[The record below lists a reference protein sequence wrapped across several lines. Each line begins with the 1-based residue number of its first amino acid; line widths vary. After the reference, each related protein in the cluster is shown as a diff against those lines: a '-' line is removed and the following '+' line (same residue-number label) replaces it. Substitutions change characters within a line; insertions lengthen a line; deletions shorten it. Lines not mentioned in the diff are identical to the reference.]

1 MNFRKKIYVA
11 MIFGGIGFICGVW
24 YSFVNPSGNEPN
36 DIAIIEK
43 QLDNL
48 INNIGKPL
56 KENPKYTLVAPSMDQ
71 VTELVKPLVYEN
83 QQIAIS
89 KVLVKVDIKL
99 DSNELPWNAP
109 KWEDRYKYANKP
121 WVLQN
126 KYQLTIKSIGIGLI
140 SFFTVSVMVLTIILF
155 LSWIWIF
162 ILERIKE
169 LSTAMR
175 GK

>member
-24 YSFVNPSGNEPN
+24 YFFVNPSGNEPN

-99 DSNELPWNAP
+99 DSN
-109 KWEDRYKYANKP
+109 
-121 WVLQN
+121 
-126 KYQLTIKSIGIGLI
+126 
-140 SFFTVSVMVLTIILF
+140 
-155 LSWIWIF
+155 
-162 ILERIKE
+162 
-169 LSTAMR
+169 
-175 GK
+175 

>member
-24 YSFVNPSGNEPN
+24 YSLVNPS
-36 DIAIIEK
+36 
-43 QLDNL
+43 
-48 INNIGKPL
+48 
-56 KENPKYTLVAPSMDQ
+56 
-71 VTELVKPLVYEN
+71 VYEN

-169 LSTAMR
+169 L
-175 GK
+175 